1 MRSKFLFVWLVV
13 GFMSSAQAAPQL
25 WQAFTTTAMK
35 HASLEN
41 LKFGTGSDLKINL
54 EKAAKTGSL
63 ETGVIP
69 VNADTAIAS
78 WNASTPEN
86 TFLEVEIR
94 AQIGTHWTRY
104 YKIARW
110 NNDGEKYSFALESD
124 ADGRVSTDT
133 LKLKHAARGLQLRIS
148 FHTSVTGISP
158 TLTGLALVSSLS
170 SQHFTAAKTKS
181 NRKAWGLELVVPVHS
196 QMIYQGGGEVW
207 CSPTSVTMILG
218 YWDAKLNTNLAD
230 TVPEAAKAMWDT
242 VYDGS
247 GNWAFN
253 MAYASSKG
261 LKAYVH
267 RLSSLAQAE
276 SYISKGIPLALSI
289 AWGVGELEGAHI
301 TKSGGHLVVLRG
313 FTKSGDVIINDPAAK
328 TDAGVRTVYQR
339 AQLERAWIGHSGGVV
354 YVIEGK

>member
-1 MRSKFLFVWLVV
+1 MRAKFLLVWLVV
-13 GFMSSAQAAPQL
+13 SFMSSAQAAPQL
-25 WQAFTTTAMK
+25 WQAFTKTAMK
-35 HASLEN
+35 HAHLEN
-41 LKFGTGSDLKINL
+41 LKFKTGTDLNITL
-54 EKAAKTGSL
+54 EFGAKTGSL
-63 ETGVIP
+63 ETGIIP
-69 VNADTAIAS
+69 ANADTAIAS
-78 WNASTPEN
+78 WNALTPEN
-86 TFLEVEIR
+86 TFLEIEIR
-94 AQIGTHWTRY
+94 ALIGRHWTRY

-110 NNDGEKYSFALESD
+110 NNTGEKHSFALESD
-124 ADGRVSTDT
+124 ADGRVNTDT
-133 LKLKHAARGLQLRIS
+133 LKLKKTAQAVQLKVNFHSSAAG
-148 FHTSVTGISP
+148 VSP

-170 SQHFTAAKTKS
+170 SQHFTATKTKS
-181 NRKAWGLELVVPVHS
+181 NRQAWGLELAVPVHS
-196 QMIYQGGGEVW
+196 QMIYPGGGEVW

-218 YWDAKLNTNLAD
+218 YWDAKLGTNLAD
-230 TVPEAAKAMWDT
+230 IVPEAAKAMWDT

-276 SYISKGIPLALSI
+276 SYILKGIPLALSI

-301 TKSGGHLVVLRG
+301 AKSGGHLVVLRG

-339 AQLERAWIGHSGGVV
+339 AELERAWIGHSGGVV